1 MCVATRQRY
10 GNFGIKALVNKK
22 ESLEMLILKAFS
34 QLIHCLTKY
43 TPCLTRILQ
52 SIVPFSLAQ
61 HATTRRASGFVHL
74 CPMLLGQFEPVQWPF
89 VLHCSAVETSIV
101 KRRVV
106 NHTLLK
112 HAEALL
118 PPPKFCSSFQHL
130 CQLLVS
136 GERTLLCRVCLCSWY
151 MD

>member
-1 MCVATRQRY
+1 MI
-10 GNFGIKALVNKK
+10 IKAFGWL
-22 ESLEMLILKAFS
+22 L
-34 QLIHCLTKY
+34 HCLSKY
-43 TPCLTRILQ
+43 ASCFTLILQ
-52 SIVPFSLAQ
+52 SVVLISPT
-61 HATTRRASGFVHL
+61 HPATAWRASGFVHF

-112 HAEALL
+112 HEEALL
-118 PPPKFCSSFQHL
+118 PPPKFCSFFQHL

-151 MD
+151 